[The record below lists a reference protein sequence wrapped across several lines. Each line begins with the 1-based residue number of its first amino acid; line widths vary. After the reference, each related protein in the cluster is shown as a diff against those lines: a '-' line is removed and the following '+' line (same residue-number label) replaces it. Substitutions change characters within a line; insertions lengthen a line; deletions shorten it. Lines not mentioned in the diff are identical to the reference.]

1 MREQAGGVWRVRMPE
16 AASEATSSEAR
27 TPAARKFTRPQD
39 KSPESG
45 GKKPRRK
52 KSKKW
57 VPPILPRYQRR
68 RDTSPGPGAYNLGVY
83 SPTYQKD
90 ITHGSMSKASIS
102 QDTRDFYFGANQA
115 KSSAMFGR
123 DSPGPVYQAGGSPG
137 KPFPGPRASLSCTPG
152 FSSSGAIQRP
162 FLEPTC
168 SPGPKYLYKDT
179 TLPRTEFDISMAS
192 RAAKP
197 PEPERS
203 PGPAYNPNPDVIGHI
218 NDTRAAAFSMTARPH
233 AREKGAE
240 PGPGAFEVTSAQL
253 DATKTRLP
261 KHYIG
266 IRYDDRGP
274 DMHRLADKKGK
285 LKVPKY
291 PTVGPETGNGIGTG
305 RIGEDLSKHGGFCQG
320 PGHAAAIDN
329 MSLPGSDRGFTMSL
343 IIP

>member
-1 MREQAGGVWRVRMPE
+1 MAEAEGDVASSAAGAE
-16 AASEATSSEAR
+16 AK
-27 TPAARKFTRPQD
+27 TPTRKFTRAQD
-39 KSPESG
+39 KSPGSG
-45 GKKPRRK
+45 GKKTRK
-52 KSKKW
+52 KKAQKW

-68 RDTSPGPGAYNLGVY
+68 DVSPGPGAYNLGVY
-83 SPTYQKD
+83 SPTYHKD
-90 ITHGSMSKASIS
+90 ITHGKMARASLT

-137 KPFPGPRASLSCTPG
+137 KPFPGPRASQSTAPG
-152 FSSSGAIQRP
+152 FSGSGAIQRP

-179 TLPRTEFDISMAS
+179 TLKRTEYDFSMAS

-203 PGPAYNPNPDVIGHI
+203 PGPVYNPNPDLIGNI
-218 NDTRAAAFSMTARPH
+218 NDNRAGAFTMTARPYE
-233 AREKGAE
+233 REKGAE
-240 PGPGAFEVTSAQL
+240 PGPGAFEVTTTQL

-261 KHYIG
+261 KHYIA

-274 DMHRLADKKGK
+274 DIHRMADKKGK
-285 LKVPKY
+285 IKVPKY
-291 PTVGPETGNGIGTG
+291 PTPGPETGNGKSTG
-305 RIGEDLSKHGGFCQG
+305 RIGENLSKHGGFSQG

-329 MSLPGSDRGFTMSL
+329 MSLPGSDKGFTMSL